1 MKDCDKKNKCGCGV
15 DFASIPASLGDDT
28 GAFAPKSGD
37 YQDTLVKY
45 EANGHIYL
53 FTHDGVPT
61 LLNG

>member
-1 MKDCDKKNKCGCGV
+1 MKDCDKKNKCGV

-28 GAFAPKSGD
+28 GAFAPKNGD